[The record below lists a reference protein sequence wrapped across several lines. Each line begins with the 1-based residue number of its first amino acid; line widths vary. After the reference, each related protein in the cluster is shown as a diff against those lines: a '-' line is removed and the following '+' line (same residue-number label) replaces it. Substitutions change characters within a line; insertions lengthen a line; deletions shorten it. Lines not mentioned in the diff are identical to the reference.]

1 MTLTFMVKTDN
12 GSLFGR
18 NDEGW
23 EAYKYCFW
31 YYDPTF
37 VSDYYNGTR
46 FELTAEEVLDLVKYK
61 LFLEGKNVYVFEGG
75 VPTDILA
82 GIKTNLDNVMDSLP
96 SNPHINHEELIEL
109 LEEYIDEI
117 PIEVDEKSDTDKD
130 MVNHPD
136 HYTRTEREV
145 IDTMRGAMTNEE
157 FTGYLKGNILK
168 YTLRMGLKDSVSQ
181 EAGKI
186 KAYTDYLEMHLN
198 DDWIE
203 GAH

>member
-1 MTLTFMVKTDN
+1 MTLTFMVQTDKGN
-12 GSLFGR
+12 LIGR
-18 NDEGW
+18 NNEGW
-23 EAYKYCFW
+23 KANKFNFW
-31 YYDPTF
+31 HYNTAFMSQYYD
-37 VSDYYNGTR
+37 GTR
-46 FELTAEEVLDLVKYK
+46 FELTAEELLDLVTDEELY
-61 LFLEGKNVYVFEGG
+61 LEGKNVYAFEGG

-96 SNPHINHEELIEL
+96 SNPNINHDELIEL

-117 PIEVDEKSDTDKD
+117 PIEVEEETAKD

-168 YTLRMGLKDSVSQ
+168 YTLRMGLKDNVSQ